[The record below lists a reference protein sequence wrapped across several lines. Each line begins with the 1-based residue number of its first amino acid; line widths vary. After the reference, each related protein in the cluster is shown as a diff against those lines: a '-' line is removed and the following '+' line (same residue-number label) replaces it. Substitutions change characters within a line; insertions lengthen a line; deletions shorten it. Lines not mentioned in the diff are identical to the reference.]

1 MRFSEDQKWAANL
14 QPTLNKWGGEG
25 SLTIFVTDVAAN
37 INVITSEKW
46 FDVEIDS
53 EQNENLLK
61 ALTTNFITRN
71 FETQRIA
78 IKEGHGYKLS
88 NLYKKLEVFK

>member
-1 MRFSEDQKWAANL
+1 MCGIDAEDKTLRYLVERHHGQKQYFIFRTICELAAN
-14 QPTLNKWGGEG
+14 
-25 SLTIFVTDVAAN
+25 S
-37 INVITSEKW
+37 NVITGEKW

>member
-1 MRFSEDQKWAANL
+1 M
-14 QPTLNKWGGEG
+14 QPTLNKWGKGG
-25 SLTIFVTDVAAN
+25 SLTIFVTNVAAN
-37 INVITSEKW
+37 INVITGEKW

-71 FETQRIA
+71 FGTRRIA
-78 IKEGHGYKLS
+78 MKEGHGYKLS
-88 NLYKKLEVFK
+88 NLYKKLRVFK

>member
-1 MRFSEDQKWAANL
+1 MRLSEDQKWAVNL
-14 QPTLNKWGGEG
+14 QPTLNKWGKGG
-25 SLTIFVTDVAAN
+25 SLTIFVTNVAAN
-37 INVITSEKW
+37 INVITGEKW

-71 FETQRIA
+71 FRTRRIA
-78 IKEGHGYKLS
+78 MKEGHGYKLS
-88 NLYKKLEVFK
+88 NLYKKLRVFK